1 MTNWMN
7 DLLKVI
13 WQSSGAPSTKDQ
25 NLGLSA
31 LLGCL
36 FVHGN
41 GHKLWKKVVAIVVLN
56 IQFNPQLAFMN
67 EFANLKP

>member
-13 WQSSGAPSTKDQ
+13 WESNGAPSTRDQ

-41 GHKLWKKVVAIVVLN
+41 GQKLWKKVVVIVVLN
-56 IQFNPQLAFMN
+56 IQFNSQLAFMN